1 MKSRFLII
9 LTVLAISLSACV
21 SLAEDITPPPNSA
34 MPTSHPTMEPVFPQ
48 SRPNAAN
55 GATIYAEKCAACHG
69 ESGLGDGVDSTKLP
83 NPVAALGSLKVAS
96 QASPAEWY
104 IAVTEG
110 NLELYMP
117 PFASLSDQER
127 WDVVA
132 YAFSLST
139 SAEEIAIGEELYQ
152 AECSACHGED
162 GTGGVSPADFSNQS
176 FMATRSAAT
185 LTKTIINGSS
195 LGMAPYGENFSDEEI
210 AALTDYIRSF
220 SFEFMSAEVAETNAT
235 PESATEETAETPIAE
250 PTADGEEQ
258 AETTSEVDE
267 NVVGK
272 IIGTVINGTGGN
284 LPKGLTIQ
292 LEAYDHDMVSGGF
305 NKVSTIETPL
315 NADGTYLFEN
325 VEIPEG
331 RAFLA
336 VIEKDGISYNSQPN
350 FVTAGSTELDLPI
363 TYYESSI
370 DASELSIDRLHI
382 FFEPPNSEAELAQVV
397 EVFVVSNPSLY
408 AIVAEEEKAVIEFVL
423 PEGAINIQFEDSVFG
438 ERYTET
444 TGGFGDTTPI
454 LPGIGNHEIVVFFEL
469 PFEKSFLSGNKLSFA
484 QKISQPIDAAIV
496 MAPQG
501 LQVTS
506 DVLQESGEREAQGL
520 IFNTYSSQALPIG
533 ATLEMNVS
541 GKVSANA
548 VTTEKDS
555 QKNILYGLIALGIVL
570 IGAGFWYYLRGRDED
585 EYDEDEYDDD
595 EDEDEDI
602 DTGYDD
608 ADKLMDA
615 IIALDDA
622 YRAGDLSETVYKK
635 RRAELKTKLQE
646 LL

>member
-1 MKSRFLII
+1 M
-9 LTVLAISLSACV
+9 
-21 SLAEDITPPPNSA
+21 
-34 MPTSHPTMEPVFPQ
+34 
-48 SRPNAAN
+48 
-55 GATIYAEKCAACHG
+55 
-69 ESGLGDGVDSTKLP
+69 
-83 NPVAALGSLKVAS
+83 
-96 QASPAEWY
+96 
-104 IAVTEG
+104 
-110 NLELYMP
+110 
-117 PFASLSDQER
+117 
-127 WDVVA
+127 
-132 YAFSLST
+132 
-139 SAEEIAIGEELYQ
+139 
-152 AECSACHGED
+152 
-162 GTGGVSPADFSNQS
+162 
-176 FMATRSAAT
+176 
-185 LTKTIINGSS
+185 
-195 LGMAPYGENFSDEEI
+195 
-210 AALTDYIRSF
+210 
-220 SFEFMSAEVAETNAT
+220 
-235 PESATEETAETPIAE
+235 
-250 PTADGEEQ
+250 
-258 AETTSEVDE
+258 
-267 NVVGK
+267 
-272 IIGTVINGTGGN
+272 
-284 LPKGLTIQ
+284 
-292 LEAYDHDMVSGGF
+292 
-305 NKVSTIETPL
+305 
-315 NADGTYLFEN
+315 
-325 VEIPEG
+325 
-331 RAFLA
+331 
-336 VIEKDGISYNSQPN
+336 
-350 FVTAGSTELDLPI
+350 
-363 TYYESSI
+363 
-370 DASELSIDRLHI
+370 
-382 FFEPPNSEAELAQVV
+382 AQVV

-408 AIVAEEEKAVIEFVL
+408 AIVAEEEKAVIEFIL

-469 PFEKSFLSGNKLSFA
+469 PFEKNFLSGNKLSFA

-548 VTTEKDS
+548 VTTEEDS

-585 EYDEDEYDDD
+585 EYDDDED

>member
-1 MKSRFLII
+1 MKSRFLI
-9 LTVLAISLSACV
+9 VLAILAVLLSACV

-34 MPTSHPTMEPVFPQ
+34 MPTSRPTMEPAIPE
-48 SRPNAAN
+48 SKPNAAN
-55 GATIYAEKCAACHG
+55 GAPIYAEKCAPCHG
-69 ESGLGDGVDSTKLP
+69 ERGLGDGVDSTKLP
-83 NPVAALGSLKVAS
+83 NPVAALGSTKVAS

-110 NLELYMP
+110 NLESYMP

-132 YAFSLST
+132 YAFSLSS
-139 SAEEIAIGEELYQ
+139 SAQEIAIGEEIFQ
-152 AECSACHGED
+152 AECSECHGED
-162 GTGGVSPADFSNQS
+162 GTGGISPADFSNQS

-185 LTKTIINGSS
+185 LAKTIINGSS
-195 LGMAPYGENFSDEEI
+195 AGMLPFGESLSDAEI

-220 SFEFMSAEVAETNAT
+220 SFDFALEKVAEANAT
-235 PESATEETAETPIAE
+235 PEAATEDTAETPLAE
-250 PTADGEEQ
+250 PTADGEKQ
-258 AETTSEVDE
+258 AETTPEVDTDLG
-267 NVVGK
+267 GK
-272 IIGTVINGTGGN
+272 ISGTVTNGTGGN

-305 NKVSTIETPL
+305 NKVSTIETSL
-315 NADGTYLFEN
+315 NANGTYLFED
-325 VEIPEG
+325 VEIIEG

-336 VIEKDGISYNSQPN
+336 VIEKDGVIYNSQPN
-350 FVTAGSTELDLPI
+350 FVTEGSTELELPI
-363 TYYESSI
+363 TYYETSTDS
-370 DASELSIDRLHI
+370 SELSIDRLHI
-382 FFEPPNSEAELAQVV
+382 FFEPPNTEAELAQVV

-423 PEGAINIQFEDSVFG
+423 PEGATNIQFEDSVFG

-444 TGGFGDTTPI
+444 TDGFGDTMSI
-454 LPGIGNHEIVVFFEL
+454 LPGMGGHEIVVFFEL
-469 PFEKSFLSGNKLSFA
+469 PFEKSFMAGNKLNFM
-484 QKISQPIDAAIV
+484 QKISIPIDSAIV

-501 LQVTS
+501 LKVAS
-506 DVLQESGEREAQGL
+506 DILQESGERETQGL

-533 ATLEMNVS
+533 TTLEMSVS

-548 VTTEKDS
+548 VATEENS
-555 QKNILYGLIALGIVL
+555 QKNILYGIIALGIVL
-570 IGAGFWYYLRGRDED
+570 IGAGFWYYLRGRDEN
-585 EYDEDEYDDD
+585 EYDDD
-595 EDEDEDI
+595 EDDDEDA
-602 DTGYDD
+602 DAGYDD

-622 YRAGDLSETVYKK
+622 YRAGDLIETVYKK
-635 RRAELKTKLQE
+635 RRAELKRKLQE